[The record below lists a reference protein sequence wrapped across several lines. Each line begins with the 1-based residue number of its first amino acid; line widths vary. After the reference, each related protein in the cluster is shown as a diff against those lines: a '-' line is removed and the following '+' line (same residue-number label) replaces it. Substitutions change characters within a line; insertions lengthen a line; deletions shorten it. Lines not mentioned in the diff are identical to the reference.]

1 MRRYSIFAACVALAA
16 LGAHG
21 PALAQAWQCQP
32 TQFLPR
38 PALEL
43 PKPGQVRRAPVDG
56 YTLALSWSREFCR
69 ERERDPAMRFQCSG
83 DIGDFGFILH
93 GLWPEAKGSS
103 YPQYCRPVG
112 VLPRRVVSDN
122 ICMSPSPQLLQHQW
136 AKHGSCMSRTPEA
149 YFAAAKLMFD
159 ALEFPD
165 MARLSR
171 EPERG
176 APMTVAAFTEILA
189 DLNDGLP
196 ANAIAV
202 KTNRKGWLEEV
213 RICLGK
219 DFKPRRCPTSAKGAP
234 AKAQIRIW
242 RGR

>member
-1 MRRYSIFAACVALAA
+1 MAAAA
-16 LGAHG
+16 L
-21 PALAQAWQCQP
+21 PAPVLAQAWQCQP
-32 TQFLPR
+32 AQYLPR

-43 PKPGQVRRAPVDG
+43 PKSGQVRRAPVDG

-69 ERERDPAMRFQCSG
+69 GRARDPSMRFQCSG
-83 DIGDFGFILH
+83 DMGDFGFILH
-93 GLWPEAKGSS
+93 GLWPEARGRGF
-103 YPQYCRPVG
+103 PQYCRSVG
-112 VLPRRVVSDN
+112 ILPRNVVSRN

-136 AKHGSCMSRTPEA
+136 AKHGTCMARTPEA
-149 YFAAAKLMFD
+149 YFAAARLMFN

-176 APMTVAAFTEILA
+176 TPLTVAALAERFA

-196 ANAIAV
+196 ANAISV
-202 KTNRKGWLEEV
+202 KTNAKGWLEEV

-219 DFKPRRCPTSAKGAP
+219 DFKPRRCPIFSKGAP
-234 AKAQIRIW
+234 ANTQIRIW
-242 RGR
+242 RGP